1 MEIENKQI
9 AEQVNIFEK
18 VFELAK
24 ISNLTPEELEEY
36 KESLKRYNDEKKAY
50 KKYLREEQKKL
61 QNKDKQIKKII

>member
-50 KKYLREEQKKL
+50 KKYLREEQKNFKTKTNKL
-61 QNKDKQIKKII
+61 KK